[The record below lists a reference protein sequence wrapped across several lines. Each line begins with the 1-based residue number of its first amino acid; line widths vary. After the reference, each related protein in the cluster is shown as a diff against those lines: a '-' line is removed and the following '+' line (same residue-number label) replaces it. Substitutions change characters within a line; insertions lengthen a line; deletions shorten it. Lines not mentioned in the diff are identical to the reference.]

1 MTTVMSFLH
10 FSEPW
15 YVYVSMPLISA
26 AIGYLTKLLAIEMI
40 FRPSEFVGIKPYL
53 GWQGMVPRRAAKMA
67 AIAVDSV
74 MSKILQPEE
83 LFDRIDP
90 DDLAAELEVP
100 LHDSIA
106 KTTETIMAEFNP
118 GLWETMPQAVR
129 NMLIARIEKRVP
141 ATTRRLM
148 DQIRDNL
155 DQVFDIKHMVVTN
168 LVGDKLLLNRMMRD
182 ISAKA
187 LTFMA
192 RAGGIFGFYIGCV
205 QVVVFILTGSHWV
218 LPIFGLI
225 NGGLT
230 DWVALHMIFRPI
242 EPGKRLFGIMPWQG
256 VFHKLRDE
264 VCRDYATL
272 LAKDIFTPK
281 AVMESL
287 LTGPMSDKLFEMIQ
301 DEIKTIIDEQSGIAR
316 PFVAFVIGGRKYR
329 DMKVRI
335 AETVIAQMPE
345 QAHLVEAYATEALD
359 LENLASERMK
369 LLSAEDYEELMRPA
383 FRDDEWIVIAVGAM
397 LGFVVGELQTLLLL

>member
-1 MTTVMSFLH
+1 VLNFAFLN

-15 YVYVSMPLISA
+15 YVYVSMPVIAA
-26 AIGYLTKLLAIEMI
+26 AIGYLTKLALIEMV
-40 FRPSEFVGIKPYL
+40 FRPKEFVGIKPFL

-67 AIAVDSV
+67 GIAVDSV
-74 MSKILQPEE
+74 MSKLLQPEE

-90 DDLAAELEVP
+90 DALAAELEEP

-106 KTTETIMAEFNP
+106 KITETVMAEFNP
-118 GLWETMPQAVR
+118 GLWEAMPQAVR

-148 DQIRDNL
+148 SQIRDNL

-168 LVGDKLLLNRMMRD
+168 LVRDKDLLNRMMRD

-187 LTFMA
+187 LKFMA
-192 RAGGIFGFYIGCV
+192 RAGGVFGFYIGCV
-205 QVVVFILTGSHWV
+205 QVAVFILTGSHLV

-225 NGGLT
+225 TGGAT
-230 DWVALHMIFRPI
+230 DWIALHMIFRPI
-242 EPGKRLFGIMPWQG
+242 ERGKRLFGIMPWQG

-264 VCRDYATL
+264 VCRDYASL
-272 LAKDIFTPK
+272 LAKDILTPK

-301 DEIKTIIDEQSGIAR
+301 DEIKATIDEQTGIAR
-316 PFVAFVIGGRKYR
+316 PVVAMAIGGRKYR

-335 AETVIAQMPE
+335 AEIVIEQMPE

-359 LENLASERMK
+359 LENLAAERMQ

-383 FRDDEWIVIAVGAM
+383 FRDDEKMVIAVGAI
-397 LGFVVGELQTLLLL
+397 LGFVVGELQAALLL